1 MPAISSP
8 TAVVSRRTVLGGL
21 GGFAIG
27 FVVTPEHGIRAVD
40 ANAQTASFT
49 ANAWAAIAP
58 DGMVTL
64 ACPTSEMGQ
73 GIFTS
78 LPLIFAEEMDA
89 DWSRVRVIQAP
100 VDASFNTSP
109 RAGHWVRLM
118 GKSFWA
124 MHHHCLGIYKLRRA
138 ALTGIPAQVRKHY
151 LESAVDEFNYV
162 IENSTPNFIMLPE
175 VFRMRG
181 DVQLKL
187 GRLADANDSYAIA
200 RHHKPDYA
208 PAYTNWA
215 DELVRTG
222 LKKSALTLLEDGLRV
237 AQDSKEMRA
246 SYTKLGG
253 NVEAFVKALPVL
265 PPRALAASAPASGP
279 PLAASA
285 ERPASSPP

>member
-1 MPAISSP
+1 MRMPAIHDARP
-8 TAVVSRRTVLGGL
+8 ALHGMTALL
-21 GGFAIG
+21 I
-27 FVVTPEHGIRAVD
+27 
-40 ANAQTASFT
+40 
-49 ANAWAAIAP
+49 AA
-58 DGMVTL
+58 T
-64 ACPTSEMGQ
+64 
-73 GIFTS
+73 FS
-78 LPLIFAEEMDA
+78 LPAHAGMPILTPGEMAMLPAYCPDT
-89 DWSRVRVIQAP
+89 QGFGYG
-100 VDASFNTSP
+100 DASFNTSP